1 MKAFKYTLVAL
12 IGLISL
18 PYWLLMIVMLGL
30 KIGTDYGYYG
40 MSYLFARVAHG
51 IANWIE
57 K

>member
-1 MKAFKYTLVAL
+1 MKAFKYTLVIL

-40 MSYLFARVAHG
+40 MSYLFAKAAER